1 MSSNIIYSDHITDF
15 QHVLYFLTENNM
27 STSEIAH
34 VNLDECHLKIK
45 TKEIYNN
52 FNVKLSKDL
61 YQTIHWCEIDYL
73 NQNVLTSNQIQI
85 LDVVQRPTDEFK
97 TVYYIVKNED
107 TNHEY

>member
-34 VNLDECHLKIK
+34 VDLDGCHLKIK
-45 TKEIYNN
+45 TKEIHKN
-52 FNVKLSKDL
+52 FNVKLSQDL
-61 YQTIHWCEIDYL
+61 HQTIHWCEIDHL
-73 NQNVLTSNQIQI
+73 NQNVLTFNQIQI

-107 TNHEY
+107 TNNEY

>member
-15 QHVLYFLTENNM
+15 QRILYFLTENNM

-61 YQTIHWCEIDYL
+61 S
-73 NQNVLTSNQIQI
+73 NVTCGSDNG
-85 LDVVQRPTDEFK
+85 DELSLKYF
-97 TVYYIVKNED
+97 
-107 TNHEY
+107 